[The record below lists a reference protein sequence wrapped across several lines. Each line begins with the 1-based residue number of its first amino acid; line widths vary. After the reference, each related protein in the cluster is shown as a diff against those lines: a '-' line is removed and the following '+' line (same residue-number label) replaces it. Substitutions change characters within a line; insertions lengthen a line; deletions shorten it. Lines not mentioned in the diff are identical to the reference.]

1 MSHSKTQDFVT
12 GIAVIGMSGRFP
24 GARNLDE
31 FWQNLQDGVE
41 SIASFSE
48 AELLA
53 AGVSAEL
60 FQRQDYVRAGGII
73 QDAELFDASFFGFN
87 PAEASVL
94 DPQQRLFMEC
104 AWEAIEMAGY
114 DPETYDELIGVFAG
128 ASRSTYLLNLFRNP
142 NVSVDPYTLSIA
154 NDKDHLPTRTSYKL
168 NLKGPSV
175 AIQTSCSTSLVAV
188 HMACQSL
195 LSYQCDM
202 ALAGGSSIRVPR
214 KAGYL
219 YVEGG
224 IDSPDGHCKAF
235 DASANGTVSGSG
247 VGVVLLKRLANAL
260 ADNDSIHA
268 VILGSAINN
277 DGSLKVGYTAPSVD
291 GQAAV
296 ITMAQAVAEVEPES
310 ISYVETHGTGTF
322 LGDPVEFSAL
332 TQAFR
337 EGTPRNNFCAIG
349 SVKTNIGHADVAAGI
364 AGLIKTVLALK
375 HQLIPPSLHFISPN
389 PQIDFAH
396 SPFFVNT
403 KLRKWETAESPR
415 RAGVSS
421 FGIGGTNAHVI
432 VQEAPFVEAAEAARP
447 VELLLLSA
455 RTKSALETATAN
467 LAAHFKRHPEINL
480 ADTAYTLQV
489 GRRHF
494 KHRRML
500 VSRNVGEAATALAE
514 RETVFTSTSDQEQ
527 RPLAFMFPGQGSQ
540 YANMGR
546 ELYETE
552 ETFAEQVNLCSALLQ
567 PHLGIELTALLYPQT
582 ESLADA
588 TQQLSQT
595 QFTQPALFVIEY
607 SLARLWMHWGLR
619 PQAMIGHSIGE
630 YVAACLSGVFSL
642 ADGLALVATRGRMM
656 QHLPD
661 GLMLAVPLSEKEVR
675 ALLGKKLSLAAVNSP
690 DLCVVSGPTVQIEE
704 LQLQLETKGVV
715 CQRLRTSKAFH
726 SAMMEPILEPFLA
739 YVKKIKLAPPQIP
752 FVSNLTGNW
761 ITPAQAT
768 DRGYW
773 AKHLRHTVRFADG
786 LHKLLKEPNRVLLE
800 VGPGRTLSSL
810 LSHCPEK
817 TPAQLALC
825 SLRHPNERRS
835 DAEVLWNGVGKLWLA
850 GIRIDWQRLNPVG
863 HRRRLPLPTYPF
875 ERKRFWID
883 APARTQQIASHAET
897 SPKDNGARDHS
908 RQLSAPEKSLGK
920 IPNSHKAALLL
931 TAGVVQPVKQP
942 QPAASSLLPHDVK
955 QRKLARTGSLEL
967 TVKQQIQ
974 IMSEQLAL
982 QGQVL
987 KKQLNL
993 LR

>member
-1 MSHSKTQDFVT
+1 MSNSKTQDTET
-12 GIAVIGMSGRFP
+12 GIAIIGMSGRFP

-31 FWQNLQDGVE
+31 FWQNLRDGVE
-41 SIASFSE
+41 SISSFSE

-60 FQRQDYVRAGGII
+60 FQRPDYVKAGGVI

-104 AWEAIEMAGY
+104 AREAIEMAGY
-114 DPETYDELIGVFAG
+114 DPETSDELIGVFAG

-175 AIQTSCSTSLVAV
+175 AIQTACSTSLVAV
-188 HMACQSL
+188 HMACHSL

-202 ALAGGSSIRVPR
+202 ALAGGSSIRVPQ

-219 YVEGG
+219 YIQGG

-296 ITMAQAVAEVEPES
+296 VTMAQAVAEVEPES

-322 LGDPVEFSAL
+322 IGDPVELSAL

-375 HQLIPPSLHFISPN
+375 HQLIPPSLHFKNSN
-389 PQIDFAH
+389 PQIDFAR

-403 KLRKWETAESPR
+403 KLSKWEAGETPR

-432 VQEAPFVEAAEAARP
+432 LQEAPVPEPAETGRP

-455 RTKSALETATAN
+455 RTESALEVATAN
-467 LAAHFKRHPEINL
+467 LAAHLTRHPDVNL
-480 ADTAYTLQV
+480 ADAAFTLQI

-500 VSRNVGEAATALAE
+500 VCRNVAEAATAME
-514 RETVFTSTSDQEQ
+514 KRETKRVFTSIINQEQ
-527 RPLAFMFPGQGSQ
+527 PPIAFMFPGQGAQ

-552 ETFAEQVNLCSALLQ
+552 KIFAEQVDLCSALLQ
-567 PHLGIELTALLYPQT
+567 PHLGVELITLLYPRA
-582 ESLADA
+582 EAVKA
-588 TQQLSQT
+588 VTQQLNET
-595 QFTQPALFVIEY
+595 QFTQPALFVVEY
-607 SLARLWMHWGLR
+607 ALARLWMHWGLR

-642 ADGLALVATRGRMM
+642 EDALALVAARGRMM
-656 QHLPD
+656 QHLPA
-661 GLMLAVPLSEKEVR
+661 GLMLAVQLSEKEAR
-675 ALLGKKLSLAAVNSP
+675 ALLSKKLSLAAVNSP
-690 DLCVVSGPTVQIEE
+690 KLCVVSGPTAQIEE
-704 LQLQLETKGVV
+704 LQIQLEAKGVA

-726 SAMMEPILEPFLA
+726 SAMMEPIVETFLA
-739 YVKKIKLAPPQIP
+739 YLKKIKLAPPQIP

-761 ITPAQAT
+761 ITPAEAI

-773 AKHLRHTVRFADG
+773 AKHLRHTVRFAAG

-800 VGPGRTLSSL
+800 VGPGRTLSSML
-810 LSHCPEK
+810 RDYADK
-817 TPAQLALC
+817 TPEHLALC
-825 SLRHPNERRS
+825 SLRHPREHRS
-835 DAEVLWNGVGKLWLA
+835 DAEVLWNSVGRLWLA
-850 GIRIDWQRLNPVG
+850 GIRIDWQNFHPAG
-863 HRRRLPLPTYPF
+863 YRRRLPLPTYPF

-883 APARTQQIASHAET
+883 APARTHQIASPAET
-897 SPKDNGARDHS
+897 FRKDNGARP
-908 RQLSAPEKSLGK
+908 LSAGEKSSVEVPNPEKAVL
-920 IPNSHKAALLL
+920 PLAA
-931 TAGVVQPVKQP
+931 GESQPVKQP
-942 QPAASSLLPHDVK
+942 QAAATTLLQPYTRH
-955 QRKLARTGSLEL
+955 QALARPGFLEL
-967 TVKQQIQ
+967 TLKQQIQ

-987 KKQLNL
+987 IKQLDL